1 MSPLQK
7 MIVGF
12 VLFMP
17 PTTWRFCVALRL
29 MPSTLEASSKRSL
42 RQKSKQAAMDDIYML
57 TVLAA
62 ALPDSPGELE
72 P

>member
-1 MSPLQK
+1 MLT

-17 PTTWRFCVALRL
+17 PTTWHFCVALHS
-29 MPSTLEASSKRSL
+29 MHSTLEATSKRSL
-42 RQKSKQAAMDDIYML
+42 RQKSKRAAMDDIYML

-62 ALPDSPGELE
+62 ALPDSPRE
-72 P
+72 PEP